1 MDPQR
6 PKRLIEVS
14 FPLVDISKESVRE
27 KNIRHGHISTL
38 HIWWARRPLA
48 ASRATI
54 LAALLPDDPE
64 RRESLLS
71 LIRALAPWEAVQKEN
86 SDLEQARYLIWKAC
100 GGRTPRVLDPFA
112 GGGSISLE
120 ALRLGC
126 ETHALDYNPVAVL
139 ILKCVLEY
147 PQRYAKPE
155 SVSVL
160 PLPPRLAEEAAGP
173 RQGFFFRETDGEEK
187 SPLLQAVQA
196 WGRWVLEEARQELQ
210 EFYPTDPD
218 GSIPVG
224 YIWARTLPCQNPAC
238 GAEIPLMRQT
248 WLAKKP
254 EKKVA
259 LRLIPN
265 HAAKRVDVEIVEEK
279 NINFDPA
286 EGTVTRAHV
295 RCPLCGGTMD
305 DRTTRRLFREGKAGQ
320 RMMAVVL
327 HHPDRPG
334 KRYRL
339 PTEQDLEAYRAAE
352 QALEE
357 KRQKLWEEW
366 GMDPVP
372 DEPLPPLETLGF
384 RVQRYGL
391 TRWGD
396 LFNSRQKLAL
406 ITFAEKVRQAHAQ
419 MLSQGADPDFAKAVV
434 TYLALVISRM
444 ADFET
449 AMAAW
454 HPQWEFS
461 THIFA
466 RQALPMNWDY
476 SELNPLSHILTGTW
490 KSMFGQI
497 LDVLAHLTRIPP
509 VEGDSDG

>member
-14 FPLVDISKESVRE
+14 FPLGDISKESVRE

-86 SDLEQARYLIWKAC
+86 SNLEQARYLIWKAF

-112 GGGSISLE
+112 GGGSIPLE

-160 PLPPRLAEEAAGP
+160 PLPPLPAEEAAGP

-210 EFYPTDPD
+210 QFYPTDPD

-259 LRLIPN
+259 LHLIPN
-265 HAAKRVDVEIVEEK
+265 HAVKRVDAEIVEEK

-334 KRYRL
+334 KTYRL
-339 PTEQDLEAYRAAE
+339 PTEQDLKAYSAAE

-372 DEPLPPLETLGF
+372 DEPMDKNDPTTVAGRGYNIEK
-384 RVQRYGL
+384 
-391 TRWGD
+391 WGD
-396 LFNSRQKLAL
+396 LFNPRQKLAL

-419 MLSQGADPDFAKAVV
+419 MLSQGADPDFAKAVAA
-434 TYLALVISRM
+434 YLALA
-444 ADFET
+444 ADMLAVSCNT
-449 AMAAW
+449 LCR
-454 HPQWEFS
+454 WENTRELIADIFS
-461 THIFA
+461 
-466 RQALPMNWDY
+466 RQALPMLWDFA
-476 SELNPLSHILTGTW
+476 ELNPFSGGSGSW
-490 KSMFGQI
+490 SKVFGYVR
-497 LDVLAHLTRIPP
+497 DVLAHLTRIPP